1 MRKKYNESFETALED
16 IPSVC
21 PICGIE
27 FDRNDPDLLEMS
39 SFENGYKTI
48 LVCPKCN
55 YRKVL
60 GYQTDEDIE
69 EEMETNEE

>member
-48 LVCPKCN
+48 LVCPKCKF
-55 YRKVL
+55 R
-60 GYQTDEDIE
+60 
-69 EEMETNEE
+69 